1 MKRIIWWLLGV
12 IIVLLVAA
20 FIGKKAGW
28 INSEKGIKVSVI
40 RADHRTII
48 ETVAANGKIQPENEI
63 KISSDISGEITEL
76 YVKDGDY
83 VHKGQLLAKINPQI
97 YQSQQDRIAA
107 SVDQARAQLAN
118 AKASKA
124 QADARLLAEDANFKR
139 NTSLHNQKAIS
150 DAEFETSKS
159 TYEVAKA
166 QVEAAN
172 QTIRGAEFAITSALA
187 SLKESTDN
195 LNKTTILAPKEGTIY
210 GLKVERGERVVGTS
224 QMAGTEMMR
233 IADLN
238 FMMVIVDVNENDIV
252 HVQRGD
258 TSKIE
263 VDAYPGKKFKGVVFE
278 IANAA
283 KSSISASTDQ
293 ATNFEVKIRIVATS
307 YLDIKTN
314 LAANE
319 SPFRAGM
326 NATVDIETGRKEN
339 VLCVPIECVTTRDKN
354 EAEKKKTNDK
364 TATTRDDMEQVI
376 FAVDSLGKAIKIAVL
391 TGIQDDKV
399 IQITSELDDKTQI
412 VNGPY
417 SVVSRTLKEGDKLL
431 VVDKSK
437 LYEKQKD

>member
-1 MKRIIWWLLGV
+1 MKRIIWWLLGIV
-12 IIVLLVAA
+12 ILLVVVA

-28 INSEKGIKVSVI
+28 INAKKGIKVSVVSPEY
-40 RADHRTII
+40 RTII
-48 ETVAANGKIQPENEI
+48 EMVAANGKIQPENEV

-76 YVKDGDY
+76 FVKDGDY
-83 VHKGQLLAKINPQI
+83 VQQGQVLAKVNPQI

-124 QADARLLAEDANFKR
+124 QADARWIAEEASYKR
-139 NTSLHNQKAIS
+139 NTSLHFQKAIS
-150 DAEFETSKS
+150 DAELEASKS
-159 TYEVAKA
+159 SFDVAKA

-195 LNKTTILAPKEGTIY
+195 LNKTTIMAPKEGTIY
-210 GLKVERGERVVGTS
+210 GLKVQRGERVVGTS

-252 HVQRGD
+252 HIQRGD
-258 TSKIE
+258 SSKIE
-263 VDAYPGKKFKGVVFE
+263 VDAYPGKKFVGVVYE

-283 KSSISASTDQ
+283 KSSLSVSADQ
-293 ATNFEVKIRIVATS
+293 ATNFEVKIRVVPQS
-307 YLDIKTN
+307 YAEIKSK

-326 NATVDIETGRKEN
+326 NATVDIETGRKEG
-339 VLCVPIECVTTRDKN
+339 VLCVPIECVSTRDKN
-354 EAEKKKTNDK
+354 ETEKKKTTDK
-364 TATTRDDMEQVI
+364 ISTSRDDLEQIV
-376 FAVDSLGKAIKIAVL
+376 FMVDSAGNAKKVQVQ
-391 TGIQDDKV
+391 TGIQDDKF
-399 IQITSELDDKTQI
+399 IEITSTLSEKI
-412 VNGPY
+412 KIISGPY
-417 SVVSRTLKEGDKLL
+417 SAISRTLKDKDKLL

-437 LYEKQKD
+437 LYEK